1 MKRPLVQNSFEG
13 GLGTDLKDGLKN
25 SFAGSGG
32 VGQLGTYGIDFRKKP
47 SQFSV
52 LPGLAREDGGIV
64 NDLIQNEVMCPD
76 GTIYAIGSKG
86 VFYRRTTAGVWSVEA
101 NLNIGTFGIDYR
113 KDTDNI
119 YITGRKSVSVFDAV
133 STATPAMYMNFYGP
147 SYCQYDNSATLG
159 FFAAAYQAGSNMTYQ
174 PPTTLFES
182 NTNLRYFQSDI
193 EPLVKISLFI
203 TKKGTGDWTLT
214 LHDGNNKVLGTST
227 VANANLVNNTFND
240 FAFTSATNGQVR
252 IYIAPNAR
260 TYHIHVTSTVADG
273 DLSVSTANDLSTC
286 DLKVWSDRL
295 VQTNNGMHPV
305 VRFLQYEII
314 GNGNYISA
322 WEPLN
327 STDTTTM
334 TSPETSAEW
343 VQHQLTFPMEYE
355 ICGLAVQ
362 SEFLVIALEKN
373 TTTTGSVP
381 QSGVLAFWDGSS
393 VTYNYFVEIPEG
405 SPYGVHE
412 YKNVIYYY
420 AGGALYGIASPTTQ
434 PVKAKTMPGTDL
446 EFTGNTDTFIVFP
459 YAMTIRKGVHLFGF
473 PSSTTNVNP
482 NFGVYSWGAVDKNY
496 PDSLGYS
503 YIIST
508 GSAQYSTS
516 NNLQI
521 GMVRSYGDLL
531 HVSWQDQLNGGYG
544 IDFINNSSSAQT
556 NSSFESL
563 IFDNGFTAKRNKAL
577 RIYANFLTLPSDC
590 SFKIKYKI
598 DRATSWTYSP
608 VITASSVQSNISSFD
623 ISSSAGTYFYEFQ
636 LGLDI
641 TSGTQPPIFT
651 SMTLIYDDTKEEL
664 VGGG

>member
-1 MKRPLVQNSFEG
+1 MKRPVIQNSFEG

-32 VGQLGTYGIDFRKKP
+32 IGLLGTYGIDFRKKP

-52 LPGLAREDGGIV
+52 LPGLVREDAGVV
-64 NDLIQNEVMCPD
+64 NDLIQNEVMCPN

-86 VFYRRTTAGVWSVEA
+86 SFYRRTTSAVWSLEA
-101 NLNIGTFGIDYR
+101 GINIGTFGMDYR
-113 KDTDNI
+113 QDTDNI
-119 YITGRKSVSVFDAV
+119 YIPTTKSVSVYSGV
-133 STATPAMYMNFYGP
+133 STSSPAMYMNFYGP

-159 FFAAAYQAGSNMTYQ
+159 FFAAAFQESSSLTYLL
-174 PPTTLFES
+174 PTSLAENS
-182 NTNLRYFQSDI
+182 TNLRYFQSDI
-193 EPLVKISLFI
+193 EPLMKISVYVVN
-203 TKKGTGDWTLT
+203 KGTGDWTLT
-214 LHDGNNKVLGTST
+214 LHDGNNKVLATST
-227 VANANLVNNTFND
+227 VTNANLNNGVFND
-240 FAFTSATNGQVR
+240 FIFTSAPNGQVR

-260 TYHIHVTSTVADG
+260 TYHIHMTSTINDG
-273 DLSVSTANDLSTC
+273 TLSASTVNDLSTC
-286 DLKVWSDRL
+286 DLMVWSDRL
-295 VQTNNGMHPV
+295 VRTNNGMHPMA
-305 VRFLQYEII
+305 RFLQYEII
-314 GNGNYISA
+314 GNGNYVSA

-334 TSPETSAEW
+334 TSPATSAEW
-343 VQHQLTFPMEYE
+343 VQNQLTFPMGYE
-355 ICGLAVQ
+355 VCGLAVQ
-362 SEFLVIALEKN
+362 SEFLVVALEQN
-373 TTTTGSVP
+373 TSTTSSIP
-381 QSGVLAFWDGSS
+381 QSGLIAFWDGSS
-393 VTYNYFVEIPEG
+393 PTYNYFIEIPEG
-405 SPYGVHE
+405 SPYGIHS
-412 YKNVIYYY
+412 YKNIVYYY

-446 EFTGNTDTFIVFP
+446 EFTGNTDTFIVYP

-482 NFGVYSWGAVDKNY
+482 NFGVYSYGSVDKNY
-496 PDSLGYS
+496 PDTLGYS

-508 GSAQYSTS
+508 GSTQYSSS
-516 NNLQI
+516 NSLQI

-544 IDFINNSSSAQT
+544 IDFINNSSSAQK

-577 RIYANFLTLPSDC
+577 RIYVNFLLLPSDC
-590 SFKIKYKI
+590 SFMIKYKI

-608 VITASSVQSNISSFD
+608 VITAASVQSNIASFD
-623 ISSSAGTYFYEFQ
+623 ISSMNGTYFYEFQ
-636 LGLDI
+636 SGLDI
-641 TSGTQPPIFT
+641 ISGTQPPIFT